1 MGYADA
7 GLQIQI
13 QGFDDQYSKKFKAEK
28 IKIFVSKIAIYLAR
42 PP

>member
-1 MGYADA
+1 MR
-7 GLQIQI
+7 IQI

-28 IKIFVSKIAIYLAR
+28 ITVLVLKTAIYLAR